1 MSSFNICFNF
11 SACTI
16 RSINSAFSSKS
27 LSIIQERDRLLEE
40 KAELLAELQKVYSEC
55 CPDIMDITKP
65 VAPSLVTWERLRGLL
80 HKICPPEKDA
90 EYDGMDWD
98 SAGKQYQDDIRESEA
113 PTPYDP

>member
-1 MSSFNICFNF
+1 MIPFAEVDFQD
-11 SACTI
+11 
-16 RSINSAFSSKS
+16 